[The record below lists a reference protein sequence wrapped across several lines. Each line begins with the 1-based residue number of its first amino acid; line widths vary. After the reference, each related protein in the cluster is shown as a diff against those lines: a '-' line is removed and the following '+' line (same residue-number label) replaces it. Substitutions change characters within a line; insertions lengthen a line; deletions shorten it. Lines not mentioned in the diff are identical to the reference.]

1 MSRRRRSFLPGLPV
15 IALTLALPPAAWS
28 AARPQ
33 AQSGSQSS
41 SAPRVLLNL
50 SPKAIEYQL
59 ARLTNDELLLVERSD
74 ADPKFRPVYAAI
86 LTRRGVPQQFRD
98 ESVAALVKLDRA
110 TATAVLL
117 EAVGKVPA
125 DDTVTAEKLVAML
138 LAQPPATLARERPA
152 FVKIIDS
159 NAPAPTTLRAAYAA
173 LMTIDGRPD
182 AAWKTALAH
191 DKHLIELLTAI
202 PLLPGTGRAAAVRP
216 VLFAPVAALVK
227 ESPDAETKVAALSAL
242 GWTRADAA
250 TFELLAGEAAAG
262 DAAARGAAVK
272 SLLQIPEPAWS
283 AASIEPLVRAIAAR
297 ARELPANRRTDP
309 ATLDMLQ
316 FADRLAAKIP
326 GEAGRDLRRDLRSL
340 GVRVVRVQ
348 TIPEKLSFDL
358 KWFAVEAGKPVQIVL
373 VNVDAMP
380 HNLIVGRP
388 GSLEE
393 IGTTG
398 GAMPMPTDPA
408 ATAKPFV
415 PDSPLVLYATN
426 LVREGDSERLGF
438 TAPKEPGE
446 YIFVCTF
453 PGHWVRMYGVMLV
466 VESLD
471 VWEAKPT
478 VPTDPMTKQPFTS
491 QRN

>member
-1 MSRRRRSFLPGLPV
+1 MFRRRRSRLPGISL
-15 IALTLALPPAAWS
+15 IAVTVSLSAVASSAEPRQAQPPA
-28 AARPQ
+28 
-33 AQSGSQSS
+33 SS
-41 SAPRVLLNL
+41 SGPRVLLNL
-50 SPKAIEYQL
+50 APRAVEYQL

-74 ADPKFRPVYAAI
+74 ADAKYRPVYVAI

-98 ESVAALVKLDRA
+98 ESVAALVKLDKS
-110 TATAVLL
+110 TPTTVLV
-117 EAVGKVPA
+117 EALGKVPA
-125 DDTVTAEKLVAML
+125 DDAVTAERLVAML
-138 LAQPPATLARERPA
+138 LSQPAATLAKERDA
-152 FVKIIDS
+152 FTRAID
-159 NAPAPTTLRAAYAA
+159 ATPPPPPTALRAAYAA
-173 LMTIDGRPD
+173 LMTIDGKPD
-182 AAWKTALAH
+182 AAWKTALSH
-191 DKHLIELLTAI
+191 DGHLVELLRAI
-202 PLLPGTGRAAAVRP
+202 PLLPGSGRAADVRP
-216 VLFAPVAALVK
+216 MLFAPVAAVIK
-227 ESPDAETKVAALSAL
+227 ESTDPETRAAALSAL
-242 GWTRADAA
+242 GWTRRDAA
-250 TFELLAGEAAAG
+250 AFELLAREAAAG
-262 DAAARGAAVK
+262 DAAARRAAIT
-272 SLLQIPEPAWS
+272 SLQAIPESAWS
-283 AASIEPLVRAIAAR
+283 VGAIEPLVRAIAAR
-297 ARELPANRRTDP
+297 ARELPANQRTEP

-316 FADRLAAKIP
+316 FGDRLAAKIP
-326 GEAGRDLRRDLRSL
+326 GDAGRDLRRDLRSL

-380 HNLIVGRP
+380 HNLIVGTP

-393 IGTTG
+393 IGTKG

-415 PDSPLVLYATN
+415 PDSPLVLYATG
-426 LVREGDSERLGF
+426 LVKEGDTERLGF
-438 TAPKEPGE
+438 AAPKEPGE

-471 VWEAKPT
+471 AWEAKPT